1 MNEPDYLLSA
11 PATADLEEIHHWI
24 ARDDPAA
31 AVNVLIDLR
40 DAMQRL
46 ATMPGLGH
54 ARDDLADET
63 LRVWTVHSYLVI
75 YRPNTQPLQVVRVL
89 SGYRDIGAL
98 FE

>member
-1 MNEPDYLLSA
+1 MSRPAYVLSA
-11 PATADLEEIHHWI
+11 PATTDLEQIHDWI
-24 ARDDPAA
+24 AQDDPDAA
-31 AVNVLIDLR
+31 TTVLTDLR

-46 ATMPGLGH
+46 STMPGLGH

-75 YRPNTQPLQVVRVL
+75 YRPDTQPLQIVRVL
-89 SGYRDIGAL
+89 SGYRDIAAL